1 MPSSLMG
8 PFIVLQIA
16 TVIAIVMFLRMFLHK
31 QLEIGLKRIRKM
43 DKENLEKE
51 DMLNFKVQKLNKE
64 YEKKIEDAERQ
75 ADTLISMAKDDSK
88 KLRENERAKVKEEA
102 KKIITS
108 ALEER
113 DRIFHQTKSEIS
125 RKAVDFS
132 VKILKQ
138 VLSEKELQV
147 MGKDTVTEAADM
159 MVSSGKADEL
169 FKSEDKIEITTSTDL
184 TAKDRAYILEAIEK
198 RGAKKKNVEF
208 LVKEGILGGLIIK
221 VGDSIIDGSFETRI
235 IKAAKE
241 MKEEI

>member
-1 MPSSLMG
+1 MG